1 MIDDENDSPLLMNG
15 FEQALIGFGQR
26 INEPLLA
33 IYSWSKMVDVLMT
46 RDGMSD
52 DEAIEYISY
61 NCQGAWV
68 GERTPII
75 VEPPENFPEYE
86 PD

>member
-1 MIDDENDSPLLMNG
+1 MIDDENDSPLLMDG
-15 FEQALIGFGQR
+15 FEQALLGFGQR

-33 IYSWSKMVDVLMT
+33 IYSWSEMVKVLMT

-52 DEAIEYISY
+52 EEAIEYISY

-75 VEPPENFPEYE
+75 VEPPENFPEYAPE
-86 PD
+86 